1 MAATVASYVYDLM
14 SWSKTR
20 APDFKSS
27 FIAQL
32 LAQSNELMNDMVYLE
47 GNLPTGHLITQQ
59 TGLPTTYT
67 RQLNQAVQVTRG
79 QTAQVEEGMAQ
90 FETWSEIDIDLL
102 NLWADKGEFLVNQSR
117 GYIESIVQKFSKTFW
132 YGDPSVDA
140 TQFLGM
146 APRYSTV
153 NSANAANAMNVIDG
167 GGTGS
172 VNTSMWLLTFSPTSL
187 HGIYP
192 RGSAAGIAHWTNPE
206 FVVQGSTGIG
216 GTRLRAHQEQWKL
229 KAGLA
234 LWDWRWCGRLAN
246 IDSTNLKN
254 QSGAT
259 DLTEGMIDLVNR
271 LPSLAEPALETG
283 NPMTSMSIPGKR
295 IFYCNRATR
304 AALQKQMLN
313 KTNNQLTMMDWY
325 GHKVMAFM
333 GIPIR
338 NSDQITNAEA
348 RVV

>member
-1 MAATVASYVYDLM
+1 MAATIASSVYDLM

-32 LAQSNELMNDMVYLE
+32 LAQSNELMYDMMYLE

-67 RQLNQAVQVTRG
+67 RQLNQPVAVSRG
-79 QTAQVEEGMAQ
+79 QTAQVEEGMAL
-90 FETWSEIDIDLL
+90 FETWAEYDKDLIDL
-102 NLWADKGEFLVNQSR
+102 WGDKGQFLLEQSR
-117 GYIESIVQKFSKTFW
+117 GYIESMTQKFARTFW
-132 YGDPSVDA
+132 YGDPSVDS

-146 APRYSTV
+146 GPRYSTITA
-153 NSANAANAMNVIDG
+153 ANAANAQNVING
-167 GGTGS
+167 GGTGN
-172 VNTSMWLLTFSPTSL
+172 VNTSMWLLTFAPTAL

-192 RGSAAGIAHWTNPE
+192 RGSAAGIQHWVNPE
-206 FVVQGSTGIG
+206 YVVPGTAGVG
-216 GTRLRAHQEQWKL
+216 GTRMRAHQEQWKL

-234 LWDWRWCGRLAN
+234 LWDWRWCGRLCN

-259 DLTEGMIDLVNR
+259 DLTEGMIDLMYR
-271 LPSLAEPALETG
+271 LPSLADPAVETG
-283 NPMTSMSIPGKR
+283 NPMTSFAPPGKR

-304 AALQKQMLN
+304 AALHKQMLN
-313 KTNNQLTMMDWY
+313 KTNNQFTMMDWY
-325 GHKVMAFM
+325 GQKVMAFM
-333 GIPIR
+333 NIPIR

-348 RVV
+348 ALT